1 MELPMRLTSASDAR
15 RLRRVDLQAAVR
27 WRVTA
32 LHRSAS
38 FLGRMRMGAAYGRRH
53 DFSGDVKVPDR
64 SAAACGELGHLLRQI
79 IQILEGHS
87 LEPESA
93 RDAREIAV
101 AEYRSVLGHP
111 FRAELVQ
118 LGAVRAVV
126 HHDDQDVQPMAL
138 DGLELL

>member
-27 WRVTA
+27 WRVTV

-53 DFSGDVKVPDR
+53 DFSGDVKVPHR
-64 SAAACGELGHLLRQI
+64 SAAACGELGHLIRQI

-93 RDAREIAV
+93 RDAREIA
-101 AEYRSVLGHP
+101 
-111 FRAELVQ
+111 
-118 LGAVRAVV
+118 
-126 HHDDQDVQPMAL
+126 
-138 DGLELL
+138 